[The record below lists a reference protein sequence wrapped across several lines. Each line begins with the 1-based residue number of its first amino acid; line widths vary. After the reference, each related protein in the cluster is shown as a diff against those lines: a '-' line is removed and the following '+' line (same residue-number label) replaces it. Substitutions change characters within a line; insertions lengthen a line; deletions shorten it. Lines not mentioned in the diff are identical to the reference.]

1 MEYLTLK
8 NSDLTVSRLA
18 LGGCPL
24 GGYGWGETEV
34 SELEGA
40 VYTAL
45 DSGIN
50 FFDTAD
56 TYGLGQSELLL
67 GKVLESR
74 RKDVVINTKFG
85 VRAGSGKTF
94 YDNSPEW
101 IRTALEASL
110 RRLKTDYTDIY
121 TIHYRDGITP
131 ISVVVETLEE
141 LQRKGYIRYFG
152 LSNIHRDELEELE
165 PYADKFVSFQDE
177 YSLACRKNEADILDI
192 SKRLNMTPLSW
203 GSLGQGI
210 LTGKFSADNTAF
222 ASNDRRSRDVYVN
235 FHGEKLEKN
244 LQIVEYMR
252 KIAEKYGKP
261 VSAVAIRFIL
271 DFIPDSVVLCGA
283 KRPSQVL
290 GNVQGADWK
299 LDDEELKLLDK
310 VSR

>member
-24 GGYGWGETEV
+24 GGYGWGETEE

-40 VYTAL
+40 VYTAF

-56 TYGLGQSELLL
+56 TYGLGQSEMLL
-67 GKVLESR
+67 GKVLESH
-74 RKDVVINTKFG
+74 RKDVIINTKFG

-110 RRLKTDYTDIY
+110 RRLKTDYIDIY
-121 TIHYRDGITP
+121 TIHYRDGATP

-141 LQRKGYIRYFG
+141 LRRKGYIRYFG
-152 LSNIHRDELEELE
+152 LSNIHQDELEELE

-192 SKRLNMTPLSW
+192 SSRLNMTPVSW

-210 LTGKFSADNTAF
+210 LTSHM
-222 ASNDRRSRDVYVN
+222 SS
-235 FHGEKLEKN
+235 
-244 LQIVEYMR
+244 
-252 KIAEKYGKP
+252 
-261 VSAVAIRFIL
+261 
-271 DFIPDSVVLCGA
+271 
-283 KRPSQVL
+283 
-290 GNVQGADWK
+290 
-299 LDDEELKLLDK
+299 
-310 VSR
+310 